1 MRWSRTTYP
10 EATVLQTAD
19 AAAHLIT
26 SLVRMVGFEPTR
38 LLKTTGSQ
46 PMLST
51 KFSTSAF
58 ASSPTTHAASLFN
71 HIAVEYPLSAYV
83 MGLPIV
89 TGLPVCMCDVSLLT
103 IEVVG
108 ATQLSR
114 LSGLPDLQSL
124 YVSSL
129 SVWTS
134 MVGDGG
140 VEPLS
145 QRQRIYSPR
154 MLPRI
159 YSPPWCLKGDSN
171 PHAFQHSFLRRT
183 CLPNSII

>member
-1 MRWSRTTYP
+1 MTQTRRYSTGGMRWSRTTYP

-83 MGLPIV
+83 MGLPIL
-89 TGLPVCMCDVSLLT
+89 TGLPVRMCDVSLLT
-103 IEVVG
+103 IEVGG
-108 ATQLSR
+108 ATHPSR
-114 LSGLPDLQSL
+114 CQDYLT

-134 MVGDGG
+134 FLWWEMVELNHLARGSGFTVRG
-140 VEPLS
+140 CCRAS
-145 QRQRIYSPR
+145 IH
-154 MLPRI
+154 LP
-159 YSPPWCLKGDSN
+159 G
-171 PHAFQHSFLRRT
+171 A
-183 CLPNSII
+183 